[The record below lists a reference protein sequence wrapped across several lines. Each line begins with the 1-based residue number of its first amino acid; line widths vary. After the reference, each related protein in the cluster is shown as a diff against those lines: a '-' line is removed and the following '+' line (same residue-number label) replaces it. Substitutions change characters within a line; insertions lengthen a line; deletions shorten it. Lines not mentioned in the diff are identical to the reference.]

1 MADLENSAQL
11 AKEALDELRKAGSL
25 SAKTLD
31 KLNAAAKALDK
42 DIDKSIEAIDDEVKA
57 REKLTKDLIGLAKNI
72 GSAAQSVRENREDFR
87 SLGPAVDA
95 TAQGLKMS
103 LGGVA
108 KGMDSLGG
116 ILSGVGAVLP
126 GWGKLVGVFG
136 AAVSG
141 AGKAVQKYGAEAV
154 DAAAQYAKFS
164 LGEIQRVVGA
174 FQTLGD
180 VGGITGASM
189 RGLMKDAQ
197 ALGLSVDTYAK
208 LIARNSE
215 GLAATTGTVTGG
227 ADVLK
232 KITTAGTEFED
243 KFLKLGFS
251 FEQQSEFSARFLAQQ
266 RNLVRINL
274 EDTKALSEANRKYM
288 EQVDELARL
297 TGQSRDKVAGELEA
311 MSRELRFGAT
321 LAIAEQKGTADS
333 IRKAAK
339 VLETQGS
346 KEISEGFKDIFGGAT
361 TQRSQELM
369 AATGGAAAGLAD
381 DLENGRISFAEFM
394 QKFQQSVRETRQA
407 LGADEFERR
416 VGKLGTVLDPMLVG
430 MRRLDKAQDLNSDTL
445 NKANKEQKEATEN
458 KDKETQNV
466 IDAQKSLRDFAVTM
480 DKIVSDKLFPTMATS
495 VKYFT
500 SVISEGADKIAKILG
515 VSGTGGGGGRGAATG
530 IPGAPSNNPSGA
542 GGRGTGVQQA
552 PTTGVGGAGAPTPEA
567 AGTLGAIRNMI
578 GKAESGG
585 DYNVMVG
592 GKKGDLTNMTLA
604 QILEQQSK
612 MTQRGS
618 GFESSA
624 LGKYQITRA
633 TLMDLINKTGLD
645 INTTKFDQ
653 ATQDKLADELIV
665 SRGGYNKYAAGA
677 INKERFMRNLSSIWA
692 GLPMDASGRSFY
704 QGVGSNKSTIGFEE
718 AMGSFA
724 YGGISA
730 GPKSGYLS
738 MMHGT
743 EAVIP
748 LPGGRNVPVEM
759 TGMSDRMG
767 EQVSILTEQ
776 VGRFDQMIGLLQS
789 SVDMQ
794 GKIYRA
800 TVN

>member
-1 MADLENSAQL
+1 MADLENSSQL
-11 AKEALDELRKAGSL
+11 AKEALDELRQAGTL

-31 KLNAAAKALDK
+31 KLNAAVKQQTK
-42 DIDKSIEAIDDEVKA
+42 DVDKSADAIDDEIKA

-87 SLGPAVDA
+87 SLGPAIDA
-95 TAQGLKMS
+95 SASALK
-103 LGGVA
+103 L
-108 KGMDSLGG
+108 SLGG
-116 ILSGVGAVLP
+116 ISKGMNSLGQMLSGVGALLP
-126 GWGKLVGVFG
+126 GYGKLVGVLG
-136 AAVSG
+136 SAVSG
-141 AGKAVQKYGAEAV
+141 ASKAVEKYGATTV

-164 LGEIQRVVGA
+164 LEEIQRVVTA
-174 FQTLGD
+174 YRELGS
-180 VGGITGASM
+180 VGGITASGM
-189 RGLMKDAQ
+189 RGLQKDAQ
-197 ALGLSVDTYAK
+197 ALGLSMDTYAK
-208 LIARNSE
+208 LITRNAE
-215 GLAATTGTVTGG
+215 GLAATAGTVTGG
-227 ADVLK
+227 SEVLK
-232 KITTAGTEFED
+232 QITTAGTEFED

-266 RNLVRINL
+266 RNLTRINF
-274 EDTKALSEANRKYM
+274 EDTKGLSEANRKYM
-288 EQVDELARL
+288 EQIDELARL

-321 LAIAEQKGTADS
+321 LAIAEQKGTKDL
-333 IRKAAK
+333 IVNAAK
-339 VLETQGS
+339 VIETQGS
-346 KEISEGFKDIFGGAT
+346 KELAEGFKDIFGGT
-361 TQRSQELM
+361 TTERSKELM

-381 DLENGRISFAEFM
+381 DLENGRISFGEFM
-394 QKFQQSVRETRQA
+394 QKFQQSVQETYNA
-407 LGADEFERR
+407 LGGAEYERR

-430 MRRLDKAQDLNSDTL
+430 MRRVTNAQDMSVESLNRA
-445 NKANKEQKEATEN
+445 KKEQDAAGSA

-466 IDAQKSLRDFAVTM
+466 VDAQKSLRDFAVAM

-500 SVISEGADKIAKILG
+500 SVISEGADSIAKILG
-515 VSGTGGGGGRGAATG
+515 VSGSRSGGGAATG
-530 IPGAPSNNPSGA
+530 IPGAPSNNPAGA
-542 GGRGTGVQQA
+542 GGRGSGSQQA

-578 GKAESGG
+578 GRAESGG
-585 DYNVMVG
+585 DYNIMVG

-633 TLMDLINKTGLD
+633 TLLDLINKTGMD

-665 SRGGYNKYAAGA
+665 SRGGYNKYASGA

-724 YGGISA
+724 YGGITS
-730 GPKSGYLS
+730 GPKSGYQAML
-738 MMHGT
+738 HGT

-748 LPGGRNVPVEM
+748 LPDGRSVPVEM
-759 TGMSDRMG
+759 SGMGDRMG
-767 EQVSILTEQ
+767 EQVSIMTEQ
-776 VGRFDQMIGLLQS
+776 VSQFGQMINLLQN

-800 TVN
+800 TVG

>member
-180 VGGITGASM
+180 VGGITSDSM

-208 LIARNSE
+208 LIGRNSE
-215 GLAATTGTVTGG
+215 GLAATAGTVTGG
-227 ADVLK
+227 AQVLK
-232 KITTAGTEFED
+232 QITTAGTEFED

-266 RNLVRINL
+266 RNLTRINF
-274 EDTKALSEANRKYM
+274 EDTKGLSEANRKYM
-288 EQVDELARL
+288 EQIDELARL
-297 TGQSRDKVAGELEA
+297 TGKSRDKVANELEA

-321 LAIAEQKGTADS
+321 LAIAQQKGTDKVIAN
-333 IRKAAK
+333 AASAI
-339 VLETQGS
+339 ETQFS
-346 KEISEGFKDIFGGAT
+346 KEFSEGFKDIFGGAT
-361 TQRSQELM
+361 TERSQGLM
-369 AATGGAAAGLAD
+369 AATGGAAAQLAD
-381 DLENGRISFAEFM
+381 DLENGRITFVEFM
-394 QKFQQSVRETRQA
+394 SKFKKSVEETYTA
-407 LGADEFERR
+407 LGGAEFERR
-416 VGKLGTVLDPMLVG
+416 VGKLNTVLDPFLVG
-430 MRRLDKAQDLNSDTL
+430 MRRGTMAQDMNADTL
-445 NKANKEQKEATEN
+445 EKAAKDAKGAAEN

-466 IDAQKSLRDFAVTM
+466 VDAQKSLRNFAVTL
-480 DKIVSDKLFPTMATS
+480 DKIVSDKLFPTMTTS

-500 SVISEGADKIAKILG
+500 SVISEGAEKIAKILG
-515 VSGTGGGGGRGAATG
+515 VSGTGGGGSGAATG
-530 IPGAPSNNPSGA
+530 IPGAPSNNPAGA
-542 GGRGTGVQQA
+542 GGRGSGSQQA

-633 TLMDLINKTGLD
+633 TLMDLINKTGMD

-653 ATQDKLADELIV
+653 ATQDRLADELIV

-759 TGMSDRMG
+759 TGMSDQMG
-767 EQVSILTEQ
+767 EQVSLMTEQ
-776 VGRFDQMIGLLQS
+776 VNRFDQMISLLQS

>member
-11 AKEALDELRKAGSL
+11 AKEALNELRKTGML
-25 SAKTLD
+25 SAKTFD
-31 KLNAAAKALDK
+31 KLNAAVKANAVELG
-42 DIDKSIEAIDDEVKA
+42 KSTDEIEKEAKA
-57 REKLTKDLIGLAKNI
+57 REQLTKDIIRLGRDI

-87 SLGPAVDA
+87 SLKPAVEA
-95 TAQGLKMS
+95 TGAVMKMS
-103 LGGVA
+103 IDKIG
-108 KGMDSLGG
+108 
-116 ILSGVGAVLP
+116 SGVSALGEVISGIGAFVP
-126 GWGKLVGVFG
+126 KFGKIIGV
-136 AAVSG
+136 VG
-141 AGKAVQKYGAEAV
+141 AGISKTGDLVKKYGKETV
-154 DAAAQYAKFS
+154 DAATQFAKFS
-164 LGEIQRVVGA
+164 LDEVQRVVGA
-174 FQTLGD
+174 YRELGE
-180 VGGITGASM
+180 VGGITGDSM
-189 RGLMKDAQ
+189 RGLQKDAQ
-197 ALGLSVDTYAK
+197 ALGLSMDTYAK

-215 GLAATTGTVTGG
+215 TLAATGVTVTAG
-227 ADVLK
+227 ANTLK
-232 KITTAGTEFED
+232 GITTAGTEFED

-251 FEQQSEFSARFLAQQ
+251 FEQQSEFSAKFLAQQ
-266 RNLVRINL
+266 RNLTRINL
-274 EDTKALSEANRKYM
+274 NDTKALSEANRKYM

-297 TGQSRDKVAGELEA
+297 TGQSRDKVANELEA

-321 LAIAEQKGTADS
+321 LAIAEQKGTKDA
-333 IRKAAK
+333 IVNAAK

-346 KEISEGFKDIFGGAT
+346 KEIAEGFKDIFGGAT

-381 DLENGRISFAEFM
+381 DLENGRISFGEFM
-394 QKFQQSVRETRQA
+394 QKFQQSVRETRKA

-430 MRRLDKAQDLNSDTL
+430 MRRLDNAQDLSTESL
-445 NKANKEQKEATEN
+445 GKAKKEQDEVNKTTGKEI
-458 KDKETQNV
+458 DQIV
-466 IDAQKSLRDFAVTM
+466 DAQKSLRDFAVTM
-480 DKIVSDKLFPTMATS
+480 DKIVSDKLFPTMAAG
-495 VKYFT
+495 VKRFT
-500 SVISEGADKIAKILG
+500 SVISEAADTLGKVLG
-515 VSGTGGGGGRGAATG
+515 VGGGGSGASSGRAGALN
-530 IPGAPSNNPSGA
+530 NNPSGA
-542 GGRGTGVQQA
+542 GGRGTGAQQA
-552 PTTGVGGAGAPTPEA
+552 PPTGIGGAGAPTPEA

-592 GKKGDLTNMTLA
+592 GKKGDLTNMTIA
-604 QILEQQSK
+604 QVFEQQKK
-612 MTQRGS
+612 MLTKGS

-624 LGKYQITRA
+624 LGKYQITYG
-633 TLMDLINKTGLD
+633 TLQDLIRKTGMD

-665 SRGGYNKYAAGA
+665 SRGGYNKYASGA

-704 QGVGSNKSTIGFEE
+704 QGVGSNKATIGFDQ

-730 GPKSGYLS
+730 GPRSGYLS

>member
-108 KGMDSLGG
+108 KGMDSLGN
-116 ILSGVGAVLP
+116 ILSGVGAILP

-136 AAVSG
+136 TAVSG

-208 LIARNSE
+208 LIAR
-215 GLAATTGTVTGG
+215 TVTGG
-227 ADVLK
+227 AEVLK
-232 KITTAGTEFED
+232 KITTAGTEFEEQ
-243 KFLKLGFS
+243 FLKLGFS
-251 FEQQSEFSARFLAQQ
+251 FEAQSEFSAKFLAQQ
-266 RNLVRINL
+266 RNLSKLNL
-274 EDTKALSEANRKYM
+274 EDTKALGEANRKYL
-288 EQVDELARL
+288 EQIDELARL
-297 TGQSRDKVAGELEA
+297 TGQSKDKVAGELEA

-321 LAIAEQKGTADS
+321 LAIAQQKGTADS
-333 IRKAAK
+333 ISKAAK

-346 KEISEGFKDIFGGAT
+346 KEIAEGFKDIFGGAT
-361 TQRSQELM
+361 TERSQGLM
-369 AATGGAAAGLAD
+369 AATGGAAAQLAD
-381 DLENGRISFAEFM
+381 DLENGRINFTEFM
-394 QKFQQSVRETRQA
+394 SKFQQSVRETRQA

-430 MRRLDKAQDLNSDTL
+430 MRRLDKAQDFNADTL
-445 NKANKEQKEATEN
+445 GKAAKEQKDATEN

-466 IDAQKSLRDFAVTM
+466 IDAQKSLRDFAVTL
-480 DKIVSDKLFPTMATS
+480 DKIVSDKLFPTMASS

-500 SVISEGADKIAKILG
+500 SVISEGAEKIGKILG
-515 VSGTGGGGGRGAATG
+515 VSGTGGGGGASTG
-530 IPGAPSNNPSGA
+530 ISGAPSNNPAGA
-542 GGRGTGVQQA
+542 GGRGSGSQQA

-612 MTQRGS
+612 MTQKGS

-633 TLMDLINKTGLD
+633 TLMDLINKTGMD

-653 ATQDKLADELIV
+653 ATQDRLADELIV

-767 EQVSILTEQ
+767 EQVSLMTEQ
-776 VGRFDQMIGLLQS
+776 VNRFDQMIGLLQS

>member
-1 MADLENSAQL
+1 MAELDSSAQL
-11 AKEALDELRKAGSL
+11 AKEALDELRRAGSL

-31 KLNAAAKALDK
+31 KLNAAAKTLTK
-42 DIDKSIEAIDDEVKA
+42 DTDKSAQAIEDEAKA
-57 REKLTKDLIGLAKNI
+57 REKLTKDLIGLARNI
-72 GSAAQSVRENREDFR
+72 GSASQAVRENREDFR
-87 SLGPAVDA
+87 SLRPAVDA
-95 TAQGLKMS
+95 AAAGVKMS
-103 LGGVA
+103 LGGLA
-108 KGMDSLGG
+108 SGIDSVGK

-136 AAVSG
+136 NAVSG
-141 AGKAVQKYGAEAV
+141 AAKAVDKYGAEAV

-164 LGEIQRVVGA
+164 LDEIQRVVGG
-174 FQTLGD
+174 FRTLGD
-180 VGGITGASM
+180 VGGITGESFK
-189 RGLMKDAQ
+189 GLQRDAI
-197 ALGLSVDTYAK
+197 ALGLSIDTYAK

-215 GLAATTGTVTGG
+215 GLASAAGTVTGG
-227 ADVLK
+227 AKALK
-232 KITTAGTEFED
+232 DITTAGTEFED

-251 FEQQSEFSARFLAQQ
+251 FEQQSEFSAKFLAQQ
-266 RNLVRINL
+266 RNLTRINFD
-274 EDTKALSEANRKYM
+274 DTKALSEANRKYL

-297 TGQSRDKVAGELEA
+297 TGQSREKVAGELEA

-321 LAIAEQKGTADS
+321 LAIAEQKGTKDA
-333 IRKAAK
+333 IVNAAK

-346 KEISEGFKDIFGGAT
+346 KELAEGFKDIFGGAT
-361 TQRSQELM
+361 TERSQGLM
-369 AATGGAAAGLAD
+369 AATGGAAAQLAD
-381 DLENGRISFAEFM
+381 DLENGRISFGEFM

-430 MRRLDKAQDLNSDTL
+430 MRRIDKAQDLNVDSL
-445 NKANKEQKEATEN
+445 GKAKKEQDEAAKNKE
-458 KDKETQNV
+458 KETQDI
-466 IDAQKSLRDFAVTM
+466 IDAQKTLRDFAVAL
-480 DKIVSDKLFPTMATS
+480 DKIVSEKLFPTMTTS

-500 SVISEGADKIAKILG
+500 SVISDGAEKIAKILG
-515 VSGTGGGGGRGAATG
+515 VEGDKGARPPGGGGG
-530 IPGAPSNNPSGA
+530 PSG
-542 GGRGTGVQQA
+542 GGRGTGAPQA
-552 PTTGVGGAGAPTPEA
+552 PVTGVGGAGAPTPEA

-604 QILEQQSK
+604 QIMEQQQK
-612 MTQRGS
+612 MIQKGS

-624 LGKYQITRA
+624 LGKYQITYA
-633 TLMDLINKTGLD
+633 TLRDLINKTGMD

-653 ATQDKLADELIV
+653 ATQDRLADELITY
-665 SRGGYNKYAAGA
+665 RGGYNKYASGA
-677 INKERFMRNLSSIWA
+677 ISKEKFMRNLSTIWA
-692 GLPMDASGRSFY
+692 GLPADASGRSYY
-704 QGVGSNKSTIGFEE
+704 QGVGSNKATIGFED

-730 GPKSGYLS
+730 GPRSGYLS

-759 TGMSDRMG
+759 TGVSDRMG

-776 VGRFDQMIGLLQS
+776 VGRFDQMINLLQS

-800 TVN
+800 TVG

>member
-11 AKEALDELRKAGSL
+11 AKEALDELRQAGTL

-31 KLNAAAKALDK
+31 KLNAAVRQQTK
-42 DIDKSIEAIDDEVKA
+42 DTDKSSEAIDDEIKA

-72 GSAAQSVRENREDFR
+72 GTAAQAVRENREDFR
-87 SLGPAVDA
+87 SLSPAIDA
-95 TAQGLKMS
+95 SAAALK
-103 LGGVA
+103 L
-108 KGMDSLGG
+108 SLGG
-116 ILSGVGAVLP
+116 ISKGINSLGQMLSGVGALLP
-126 GWGKLVGVFG
+126 GYGKLVGVFG
-136 AAVSG
+136 VAVSG
-141 AGKAVQKYGAEAV
+141 AGKAVEKYGAATV

-164 LGEIQRVVGA
+164 LEEIQRVVTA
-174 FQTLGD
+174 YRELGS
-180 VGGITGASM
+180 VGGIAANGM
-189 RGLMKDAQ
+189 RGLQKDAQ
-197 ALGLSVDTYAK
+197 ALGLSMDTYAK
-208 LIARNSE
+208 LITRNSE
-215 GLAATTGTVTGG
+215 GLAATVGTVTGG
-227 ADVLK
+227 SQVLK
-232 KITTAGTEFED
+232 QITTAGTEFED
-243 KFLKLGFS
+243 RFLKLGFS

-266 RNLVRINL
+266 RNLTRINL
-274 EDTKALSEANRKYM
+274 EDTKGLSEANRKYM
-288 EQVDELARL
+288 EQIDELARL

-321 LAIAEQKGTADS
+321 LAIAEQKGTKDL
-333 IRKAAK
+333 IINAAK
-339 VLETQGS
+339 VIETQGS
-346 KEISEGFKDIFGGAT
+346 KELAEGFKDIFGGT
-361 TQRSQELM
+361 TTERSKELM

-381 DLENGRISFAEFM
+381 DLENGRISFGEFM
-394 QKFQQSVRETRQA
+394 QKFQQSVQETYNA
-407 LGADEFERR
+407 LGGAEYERR

-430 MRRLDKAQDLNSDTL
+430 MRRVTNAQDMSVESLNRA
-445 NKANKEQKEATEN
+445 KKEQDAAGTA

-466 IDAQKSLRDFAVTM
+466 VDAQKSLRDFAVSI
-480 DKIVSDKLFPTMATS
+480 DKIVSDKLFPTMTTS

-500 SVISEGADKIAKILG
+500 SVISEGADSIAKILG
-515 VSGTGGGGGRGAATG
+515 VGGSGGGSASGRAGALN
-530 IPGAPSNNPSGA
+530 NNPAGA
-542 GGRGTGVQQA
+542 GGRGSGQTQA
-552 PTTGVGGAGAPTPEA
+552 PSTGVGGAGAPTPEA

-578 GKAESGG
+578 GRAESGG

-604 QILEQQSK
+604 QVLEQQQK
-612 MTQRGS
+612 MRQKGS

-624 LGKYQITRA
+624 LGKYQITYG
-633 TLMDLINKTGLD
+633 TLRDLINKTGMD

-665 SRGGYNKYAAGA
+665 SRGGYNKYASGA

-724 YGGISA
+724 YGGITS
-730 GPKSGYLS
+730 GPKSGYQAML
-738 MMHGT
+738 HGT

-748 LPGGRNVPVEM
+748 LPGGRSVPVEM
-759 TGMSDRMG
+759 TGMSDKMG
-767 EQVSILTEQ
+767 EQVSLMTEQ
-776 VGRFDQMIGLLQS
+776 VNRFDQMIGLLQS